1 MKERR
6 AAGARKSVKVTP
18 PVAPKAI
25 RRKPP
30 ARRKAEDLAEWSR
43 KAGRMPE
50 VRRDLVDRVRAEI
63 DAGQYETPEKLDAA
77 VDRLL
82 EDLADA

>member
-1 MKERR
+1 MKERKV
-6 AAGARKSVKVTP
+6 AGTRKSVNVTP
-18 PVAPKAI
+18 PVAPKAT
-25 RRKPP
+25 RRRPP
-30 ARRKAEDLAEWSR
+30 ARRKGEDLAEWSR
-43 KAGRMPE
+43 KAREMPE